1 MEPERLI
8 DNKNRQKVMIYVI
21 CVEKNGLKFWKI
33 IHISYHT
40 YKDSLKY
47 ITVQKGFATS
57 DLEPEILKFIIS
69 VLEVL
74 YIFKQHY
81 TY

>member
-21 CVEKNGLKFWKI
+21 CIQKNGLKFWKTV
-33 IHISYHT
+33 HIYNYI

-47 ITVQKGFATS
+47 LTGIFS
-57 DLEPEILKFIIS
+57 LEGLCHF
-69 VLEVL
+69 
-74 YIFKQHY
+74 
-81 TY
+81 